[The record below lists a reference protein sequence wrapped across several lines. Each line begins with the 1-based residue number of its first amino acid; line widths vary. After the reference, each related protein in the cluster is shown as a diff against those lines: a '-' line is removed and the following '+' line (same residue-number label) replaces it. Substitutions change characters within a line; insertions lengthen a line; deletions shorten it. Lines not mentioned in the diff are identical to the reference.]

1 MSEVNV
7 EYLNPLLQAE
17 PLTLAL
23 VLAIVL
29 SLVLLAVSIKKK
41 NAKRRKVKT

>member
-1 MSEVNV
+1 MEF
-7 EYLNPLLQAE
+7 LNPLLQAE

-29 SLVLLAVSIKKK
+29 SVVLLKLVSKKE
-41 NAKRRKVKT
+41 R

>member
-7 EYLNPLLQAE
+7 EFLNPLLQAE

-29 SLVLLAVSIKKK
+29 SVVLLKLVSKKE
-41 NAKRRKVKT
+41 R

>member
-29 SLVLLAVSIKKK
+29 SLVLLELVSKKE
-41 NAKRRKVKT
+41 R